1 MLPLF
6 IALLVSI
13 AIICAA
19 LQRMRKSHNA
29 LRERFVADDALMS
42 IDITEEDKYLYFL
55 IIDMFVQNLDRDPT
69 EEELLDSF
77 SRLKTNEI
85 TMHDVYNRI
94 VGSDEYYMMNPSR
107 PVPDLKEP
115 NAPRVSDYDIVYA
128 MLLEEMPEEK
138 DIFYEKSD
146 NKGFMSYVLSKY
158 VAFDRDLERTR
169 EFVRRTP
176 EYADARSSHS
186 SRSDMARSD
195 TTRSD
200 MARSDTTV
208 DTSRSDTSRYDTS
221 RYDTARSDTTVDT
234 ARSDMARSDTTV
246 DTSRYDTARY
256 DTARSDTSRYDTTV
270 DTARS
275 DTSRFGLSDTISSIA
290 NTSSQDPIEDPV
302 VDYAD
307 SQFDESLMDIFDG
320 GKTMFNLNRPH
331 LGRNTLDVT
340 STSQRYDE
348 AVQREELKEANACEM
363 YAKSQKLSHLIGN
376 RDMEKLRYKCELSKG
391 YANVHEDLTLLPD
404 QTWSVPQKH
413 TPVCHRTECAVNDP
427 YAQSSLIGTL
437 LGDARDGRIM
447 PKFEYSEA

>member
-55 IIDMFVQNLDRDPT
+55 IIDMFVQNLQRDPT
-69 EEELLDSF
+69 EEELLDNF

-176 EYADARSSHS
+176 EYADARS
-186 SRSDMARSD
+186 DMARS
-195 TTRSD
+195 
-200 MARSDTTV
+200 
-208 DTSRSDTSRYDTS
+208 
-221 RYDTARSDTTVDT
+221 
-234 ARSDMARSDTTV
+234 ARSDMARSDMARSDMARSSSSDTVYTDRSDMDRSDTV
-246 DTSRYDTARY
+246 DTARSVYTARS
-256 DTARSDTSRYDTTV
+256 DTARSDTV

-275 DTSRFGLSDTISSIA
+275 VYTDRSYMDRSDMDRSDTVDTTRFGLSSTISSIA
-290 NTSSQDPIEDPV
+290 NTLSQDPIEDPV

-320 GKTMFNLNRPH
+320 GKTTFNLNRPH

-363 YAKSQKLSHLIGN
+363 YAQSQKLSHLIGN

-437 LGDARDGRIM
+437 LGEARDGRIM

>member
-55 IIDMFVQNLDRDPT
+55 IIDMFVQNLERDPT

-176 EYADARSSHS
+176 EYADARSSRS
-186 SRSDMARSD
+186 SRSSRVPPKRVLDALVYARLD
-195 TTRSD
+195 PTRVFHSSGLD
-200 MARSDTTV
+200 GKFV
-208 DTSRSDTSRYDTS
+208 
-221 RYDTARSDTTVDT
+221 V
-234 ARSDMARSDTTV
+234 
-246 DTSRYDTARY
+246 
-256 DTARSDTSRYDTTV
+256 
-270 DTARS
+270 
-275 DTSRFGLSDTISSIA
+275 FG
-290 NTSSQDPIEDPV
+290 
-302 VDYAD
+302 
-307 SQFDESLMDIFDG
+307 
-320 GKTMFNLNRPH
+320 R
-331 LGRNTLDVT
+331 
-340 STSQRYDE
+340 
-348 AVQREELKEANACEM
+348 
-363 YAKSQKLSHLIGN
+363 
-376 RDMEKLRYKCELSKG
+376 
-391 YANVHEDLTLLPD
+391 
-404 QTWSVPQKH
+404 
-413 TPVCHRTECAVNDP
+413 
-427 YAQSSLIGTL
+427 
-437 LGDARDGRIM
+437 
-447 PKFEYSEA
+447 